1 MNERMA
7 FLAVVSA
14 ALLAACQNSGD
25 AGRTLA
31 VSGVYSGGD
40 RHWIDVLDVIAA
52 DRGYFS
58 RPDYEPKGAPYRTV
72 MTYTKMMTKH
82 DSITFLLAQDR
93 STKKYFGIVWDLP
106 TARGW
111 SSEALRVKTVIAEQ
125 IGEQNVR
132 LTKAWMEHYS
142 SNQSLQPTA
151 LWRCASMSILISLF
165 SVGAQPRS
173 QSGG

>member
-1 MNERMA
+1 MNERVA
-7 FLAVVSA
+7 LLAVISA
-14 ALLAACQNSGD
+14 ALLAGCQNSGD
-25 AGRTLA
+25 AGRALA
-31 VSGVYSGGD
+31 VPGVYSGGD

-93 STKKYFGIVWDLP
+93 STKKYFVIIWDLP
-106 TARGW
+106 TQRRW
-111 SSEALRVKTVIAEQ
+111 SSEALQVKNVIADQ
-125 IGEQNVR
+125 IGQENVR

-151 LWRCASMSILISLF
+151 LWRCASMSILISI
-165 SVGAQPRS
+165 SSGVAHPRS

>member
-1 MNERMA
+1 MNERVA
-7 FLAVVSA
+7 FLSVISA
-14 ALLAACQNSGD
+14 ALFAGCQNSGD
-25 AGRTLA
+25 TGRALA
-31 VSGVYSGGD
+31 VPASYSGAD

-93 STKKYFGIVWDLP
+93 STKKYFVIVWDLP
-106 TARGW
+106 TPQRW
-111 SSEALRVKTVIAEQ
+111 SGEALQVKTVIAEQ
-125 IGEQNVR
+125 IGDENVR

-142 SNQSLQPTA
+142 SNQAMQPTA
-151 LWRCASMSILISLF
+151 GRRTASLSHD
-165 SVGAQPRS
+165 
-173 QSGG
+173 